1 MRGQTRVPC
10 RATTHLS
17 RLSCQSKRCPLAREV
32 LHLRRL
38 TPVEVV
44 WRSGDPPAHY
54 SRCGTAMA
62 IRSEREPEDFRGRI
76 REGHPHPRNSFAA
89 RRRKPPSFVRP
100 LLPQREQHSG
110 RSASFTA
117 GRALSFSNWLIIS
130 FSQRTVDH
138 GLPARFNGARSPD
151 PSVKHFLGWL
161 PHRCDG
167 SVGQSECCRFI
178 KWSSPHFLN
187 SSADIPPCSTA

>member
-1 MRGQTRVPC
+1 VQRHISHGYLVNPS
-10 RATTHLS
+10 A
-17 RLSCQSKRCPLAREV
+17 PLAREV

-76 REGHPHPRNSFAA
+76 RKGHPHPQNLFAA

-110 RSASFTA
+110 RIRCPCLSASFTA
-117 GRALSFSNWLIIS
+117 GRALSL
-130 FSQRTVDH
+130 H
-138 GLPARFNGARSPD
+138 MPARPEKRG
-151 PSVKHFLGWL
+151 
-161 PHRCDG
+161 
-167 SVGQSECCRFI
+167 
-178 KWSSPHFLN
+178 
-187 SSADIPPCSTA
+187 PP